1 MGFVSIHH
9 RLLPAGS
16 TIPLNAYTAFI
27 MAFLKDFFSICF
39 ENEYRFTFAPGF
51 SKAYDSLQLAA
62 LNEHMHISLFNF
74 PQRGTRFYVEMA
86 FFKA

>member
-1 MGFVSIHH
+1 
-9 RLLPAGS
+9 
-16 TIPLNAYTAFI
+16 
-27 MAFLKDFFSICF
+27 MAFLKDFFLFALKTNIT
-39 ENEYRFTFAPGF
+39 FTGLHSLPGF
-51 SKAYDSLQLAA
+51 PKHMIHYLQLAA